1 MQYSNNNGSSWS
13 TIANNVSSSARYYAW
28 QVPSTVTN
36 QALIRISRGN
46 SVSQSHENFTVVD
59 VPANLSVYWPCRDS
73 INISWSSVSG
83 ATGYVVR
90 M

>member
-1 MQYSNNNGSSWS
+1 M
-13 TIANNVSSSARYYAW
+13 
-28 QVPSTVTN
+28 
-36 QALIRISRGN
+36 
-46 SVSQSHENFTVVD
+46 SQSHENFTVVD

-90 M
+90 MLDEKYMDSVYTTTSTNIWLINPDPSVSEVGFL